1 MIYANEPF
9 EDLRSSRLEDRIIK
23 NSQRLDYM
31 LYKLDSEILRDW
43 LDVFIES
50 QNPSLWERINKERE
64 AFHKEGGID
73 FEEYRTKRKLLNAKD
88 HV

>member
-1 MIYANEPF
+1 MNKMITVECKIPINEYEFF
-9 EDLRSSRLEDRIIK
+9 EKIAKSYNESISELL
-23 NSQRLDYM
+23 
-31 LYKLDSEILRDW
+31 SEILMDW
-43 LDVFIES
+43 LDDFIES
-50 QNPSLWERINKERE
+50 QNPSLWERINKERD